1 MDAGMEASWALPLLL
16 LRIARQFPQAT
27 MAIEMVDFAHL
38 ARVARSLPFLSGGSD
53 SGTGPGPV
61 ARLGR
66 TTACTD
72 LLHASRLQPARQD
85 ERMKTVF
92 TTGEAAK
99 ICKVSQQTIIRCF
112 DNGQLK
118 GFRVPGSRFRRIP
131 REALYKFM
139 RDNGI
144 PTDALESGKRK
155 VLLVDDDAELVELMN
170 KFLDEDG
177 RFEVRIASNGFDAGM
192 MVKEYRLDIIVL
204 DVMLP
209 DINGK
214 EVCHRVRADTTLE
227 DVRIL
232 CISGMIEEDKI
243 QELRLSGADDF
254 LHKPFDIENLID
266 RMCGLLEI
274 EPVSALA

>member
-1 MDAGMEASWALPLLL
+1 VTPLVRLAVRQEGM
-16 LRIARQFPQAT
+16 
-27 MAIEMVDFAHL
+27 
-38 ARVARSLPFLSGGSD
+38 
-53 SGTGPGPV
+53 
-61 ARLGR
+61 
-66 TTACTD
+66 
-72 LLHASRLQPARQD
+72 D

-155 VLLVDDDAELVELMN
+155 VLLVDDDAELVELMT
-170 KFLDEDG
+170 KVLDEDG
-177 RFEVRIASNGFDAGM
+177 RFETRIASNGFDAGM
-192 MVKEYRLDIIVL
+192 MVKEYRPDIIVL

-214 EVCHRVRADTTLE
+214 EVCHRVRADSTLE
-227 DVRIL
+227 EVRIL
-232 CISGMIEEDKI
+232 CISGMVEDDKI

-254 LHKPFDIENLID
+254 LHKPFDIEYLIE
-266 RMCGLLEI
+266 RMCVLLEI
-274 EPVSALA
+274 EPASATA

>member
-1 MDAGMEASWALPLLL
+1 MISVSESMMGSGPQLVRLAMRQEGM
-16 LRIARQFPQAT
+16 
-27 MAIEMVDFAHL
+27 
-38 ARVARSLPFLSGGSD
+38 
-53 SGTGPGPV
+53 
-61 ARLGR
+61 
-66 TTACTD
+66 
-72 LLHASRLQPARQD
+72 D

-139 RDNGI
+139 KDNGI

-155 VLLVDDDAELVELMN
+155 VLLVDDDAELVELMT
-170 KFLDEDG
+170 KVLEEDG

-192 MVKEYRLDIIVL
+192 MVKEYRPDIIVL

-214 EVCHRVRADTTLE
+214 EVCHRVRADSTLE

-232 CISGMIEEDKI
+232 CISGMVEDDKI

-254 LHKPFDIENLID
+254 LHKPFDIEYLIE
-266 RMCGLLEI
+266 RMCVLLEI
-274 EPVSALA
+274 EPASATA

>member
-1 MDAGMEASWALPLLL
+1 
-16 LRIARQFPQAT
+16 
-27 MAIEMVDFAHL
+27 
-38 ARVARSLPFLSGGSD
+38 
-53 SGTGPGPV
+53 
-61 ARLGR
+61 
-66 TTACTD
+66 
-72 LLHASRLQPARQD
+72 
-85 ERMKTVF
+85 MKTVF

-139 RDNGI
+139 KDNGI

-155 VLLVDDDAELVELMN
+155 VLLVDDDLERVGLRTKVLEEA
-170 KFLDEDG
+170 G
-177 RFEVRIASNGFDAGM
+177 RFEVRVAGNGFDAGM
-192 MVKEYRLDIIVL
+192 MVKEYRPDLIVL

-214 EVCHRVRADTTLE
+214 EVCHRVRSDPSLE

-254 LHKPFDIENLID
+254 LNKPFDIDELID
-266 RMCGLLEI
+266 RMCGLLEM
-274 EPVSALA
+274 EPASAAAEV

>member
-1 MDAGMEASWALPLLL
+1 
-16 LRIARQFPQAT
+16 
-27 MAIEMVDFAHL
+27 
-38 ARVARSLPFLSGGSD
+38 
-53 SGTGPGPV
+53 
-61 ARLGR
+61 
-66 TTACTD
+66 
-72 LLHASRLQPARQD
+72 
-85 ERMKTVF
+85 MKTVF

-118 GFRVPGSRFRRIP
+118 GFRVPGSKFRRIP

-139 RDNGI
+139 KDNGI

-155 VLLVDDDAELVELMN
+155 VLLVDDDPDLVATMQKALQ
-170 KFLDEDG
+170 EDG

-192 MVKEYRLDIIVL
+192 MVKEYRPDLIVL

-214 EVCHRVRADTTLE
+214 EVCQRVRADPTLE

-243 QELRLSGADDF
+243 QELKLSGADDF
-254 LHKPFDIENLID
+254 LHKPFVIDELID
-266 RMCGLLEI
+266 RMCAQLEI
-274 EPVSALA
+274 EPASASA

>member
-1 MDAGMEASWALPLLL
+1 
-16 LRIARQFPQAT
+16 
-27 MAIEMVDFAHL
+27 
-38 ARVARSLPFLSGGSD
+38 
-53 SGTGPGPV
+53 
-61 ARLGR
+61 
-66 TTACTD
+66 
-72 LLHASRLQPARQD
+72 
-85 ERMKTVF
+85 MKTVF

-131 REALYKFM
+131 REMLYKFM
-139 RDNGI
+139 KDNGI

-155 VLLVDDDAELVELMN
+155 VLLVDDDVELVELMT
-170 KFLDEDG
+170 KVLEEDG
-177 RFEVRIASNGFDAGM
+177 RFEVRVATTGFDAGM
-192 MVKEYRLDIIVL
+192 MVKEYRPDLIVL

-214 EVCHRVRADTTLE
+214 EVCHRVRADSTLE

-243 QELRLSGADDF
+243 ADLKLSGADDF
-254 LHKPFDIENLID
+254 LHKPFEIEDLIE
-266 RMCGLLEI
+266 RMCGMLEI
-274 EPVSALA
+274 ETVTSSTAASATSA

>member
-1 MDAGMEASWALPLLL
+1 MISVPQRLYGEALPGPISCEL
-16 LRIARQFPQAT
+16 APGQSG
-27 MAIEMVDFAHL
+27 VD
-38 ARVARSLPFLSGGSD
+38 V
-53 SGTGPGPV
+53 
-61 ARLGR
+61 
-66 TTACTD
+66 
-72 LLHASRLQPARQD
+72 
-85 ERMKTVF
+85 RMKTVF

-99 ICKVSQQTIIRCF
+99 VCKVSQQTIIRCF

-139 RDNGI
+139 KDNGI

-155 VLLVDDDAELVELMN
+155 VLLVDDDAELVELIN
-170 KFLDEDG
+170 KVLEEDG

-192 MVKEYRLDIIVL
+192 MVKEYRPDLIVL

-214 EVCHRVRADTTLE
+214 EVCHRVRADATLE

-232 CISGMIEEDKI
+232 CISGMIEEDKV
-243 QELRLSGADDF
+243 QELKLSGADDF
-254 LHKPFDIENLID
+254 LHKPFDIEELID
-266 RMCGLLEI
+266 RMCAQLEI
-274 EPVSALA
+274 EPAPASA

>member
-1 MDAGMEASWALPLLL
+1 MVK
-16 LRIARQFPQAT
+16 RQVT
-27 MAIEMVDFAHL
+27 D
-38 ARVARSLPFLSGGSD
+38 D
-53 SGTGPGPV
+53 SGPGRLSERRSSDHTRATGP
-61 ARLGR
+61 A
-66 TTACTD
+66 
-72 LLHASRLQPARQD
+72 PARD
-85 ERMKTVF
+85 GKRMKTVF

-118 GFRVPGSRFRRIP
+118 GFRVPGSHFRRIP

-139 RDNGI
+139 KDNNI

-155 VLLVDDDAELVELMN
+155 VLLVDDDAELVELMS
-170 KFLDEDG
+170 KVLEEDG

-192 MVKEYRLDIIVL
+192 MVKEYRPDLIVL

-214 EVCHRVRADTTLE
+214 EVCHRVRGDSSLE

-254 LHKPFDIENLID
+254 LHKPFEIEYLIE
-266 RMCGLLEI
+266 RMCNLLEI
-274 EPVSALA
+274 EPATTA

>member
-1 MDAGMEASWALPLLL
+1 
-16 LRIARQFPQAT
+16 
-27 MAIEMVDFAHL
+27 
-38 ARVARSLPFLSGGSD
+38 
-53 SGTGPGPV
+53 
-61 ARLGR
+61 
-66 TTACTD
+66 
-72 LLHASRLQPARQD
+72 
-85 ERMKTVF
+85 MKTVF

-139 RDNGI
+139 KDNGI

-155 VLLVDDDAELVELMN
+155 VLLVDDDVELVELMT
-170 KFLDEDG
+170 KVLEEDG
-177 RFEVRIASNGFDAGM
+177 RFEVRVATTGFDAGM
-192 MVKEYRLDIIVL
+192 MVKEYRPDLIVL

-214 EVCHRVRADTTLE
+214 EVCHRVRADSTLE

-232 CISGMIEEDKI
+232 CISGMVEDDKI

-254 LHKPFDIENLID
+254 LHKPFDIEELID

-274 EPVSALA
+274 EPVPTTA

>member
-1 MDAGMEASWALPLLL
+1 VRLAVRQEGM
-16 LRIARQFPQAT
+16 
-27 MAIEMVDFAHL
+27 
-38 ARVARSLPFLSGGSD
+38 
-53 SGTGPGPV
+53 
-61 ARLGR
+61 
-66 TTACTD
+66 
-72 LLHASRLQPARQD
+72 D

-139 RDNGI
+139 KDNGI

-155 VLLVDDDAELVELMN
+155 VLLVDDDAELVDLMS
-170 KFLDEDG
+170 KVLDEDG

-192 MVKEYRLDIIVL
+192 MVKEYRPDIIVL

-243 QELRLSGADDF
+243 QELRLAGADKF
-254 LHKPFDIENLID
+254 LHKPFDIEELID
-266 RMCGLLEI
+266 EMCALLEI
-274 EPVSALA
+274 EPASTPA

>member
-1 MDAGMEASWALPLLL
+1 
-16 LRIARQFPQAT
+16 
-27 MAIEMVDFAHL
+27 
-38 ARVARSLPFLSGGSD
+38 
-53 SGTGPGPV
+53 
-61 ARLGR
+61 
-66 TTACTD
+66 
-72 LLHASRLQPARQD
+72 
-85 ERMKTVF
+85 MKTVF

-139 RDNGI
+139 KDNGI

-155 VLLVDDDAELVELMN
+155 VLLVDDDAELVELMS
-170 KFLDEDG
+170 KVLEEDG
-177 RFEVRIASNGFDAGM
+177 RFEVKVAGNGFDAGM
-192 MVKEYRLDIIVL
+192 MVKEYRPDIIVL

-232 CISGMIEEDKI
+232 CISGMIEEDKVH
-243 QELRLSGADDF
+243 ELRLSGADDF
-254 LHKPFDIENLID
+254 MHKPFDIDELIE
-266 RMCGLLEI
+266 RMCTLLEM
-274 EPVSALA
+274 EPASSLA